1 MATNSVY
8 EKILAEVNSKQ
19 RKSPS
24 DVEHQIQVAC
34 VHWFR
39 YQYSKLSLNL
49 FAVPNGGQ
57 RGKAQAGKLKAE
69 GVLAGVSDLILLI
82 AGNGYNGLLIEM
94 KTDKGKQSES
104 QKTWQQHIEKYGYK
118 YVVCRS
124 LDDFQKEINDYLHST
139 MIQL

>member
-1 MATNSVY
+1 MNNNSVY

-19 RKSPS
+19 RRPPS

-34 VHWFR
+34 VQWFR

-69 GVLAGVSDLILLI
+69 GVLAGVSDLILLV
-82 AGNGYNGLLIEM
+82 ASNGYYGLLIEM

-104 QKTWQQHIEKYGYK
+104 QKHWQQHIEQYGYK

-124 LDDFQKEINDYLHST
+124 LDDFQKEINDYLHSIVT
-139 MIQL
+139 QL